1 MNLLEII
8 TGGGV
13 SLFVLLTIIQ
23 IAPVKINPW
32 GSIAKAFGRAVNAE
46 VLKELAEMKAT
57 QKETREKLEA
67 HIDMDDERM
76 ADVHRTRIL
85 HFNNELLREI
95 DHTKEEFIEA
105 LADIDEYEQY
115 CEDHPN
121 YKNNRAVHAV
131 ANIKRV
137 YDDRLEKHDFLQ

>member
-1 MNLLEII
+1 MNLQEII
-8 TGGGV
+8 TGGGI

-32 GSIAKAFGRAVNAE
+32 GAIAKAFGRAINAE

-85 HFNNELLREI
+85 HFNTELLREI

-115 CEDHPN
+115 CKDHPN